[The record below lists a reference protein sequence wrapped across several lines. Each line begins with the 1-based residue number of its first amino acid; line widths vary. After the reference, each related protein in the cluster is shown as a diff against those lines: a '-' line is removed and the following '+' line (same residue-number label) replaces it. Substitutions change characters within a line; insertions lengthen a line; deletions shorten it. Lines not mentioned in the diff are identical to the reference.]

1 MAERDSEAVAAAAEV
16 RDAPVWTLRNPSE
29 RRDGIDAVGITRW
42 IWNGKVPVTV
52 ESPVVKASAPDV
64 LPPASTEFQF
74 DAV

>member
-1 MAERDSEAVAAAAEV
+1 VMTSEREWGCYPTVPALAIYQLA
-16 RDAPVWTLRNPSE
+16 

-52 ESPVVKASAPDV
+52 ESPVVKASAPDAP
-64 LPPASTEFQF
+64 PPASTEFQF